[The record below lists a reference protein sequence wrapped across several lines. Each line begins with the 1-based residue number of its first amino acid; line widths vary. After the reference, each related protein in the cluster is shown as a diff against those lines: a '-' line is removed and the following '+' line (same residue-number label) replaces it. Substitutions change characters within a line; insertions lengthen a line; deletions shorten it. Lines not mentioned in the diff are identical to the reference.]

1 MKYSQEFK
9 FDFFIGKFYWKEL
22 MKLNIKHIEKTS
34 DISSLY
40 PYIQNILYT
49 RLNFDNIDVL
59 SDEYIIQLVT
69 LLQLTGQYLVFAQKT
84 LEEENN
90 DLKETN
96 RNLKNII
103 YDNKNYQRIID
114 NLTRQN
120 QEKDFLIKTYQDMI
134 QNGNENETKNEFN
147 VDDKNINSKSVH
159 EINYINKTY
168 YYCNI
173 CLKKKFKTQKYL
185 DDHMMR
191 RHYNQKQIFINKEN
205 LEEEKIED
213 DNYRMEFEEKINKMR
228 IEFIN
233 MINKKEENNEL
244 SLLNKKLDLLQTQ
257 IVSQNYNNINYKSN
271 INYYNKKNYQ
281 KYVSNLENKDKALKL
296 LQLKYDDL
304 NQQYNDLLGKIEEK
318 NKFEIEFSR
327 QITQKE
333 KKEIIKQEKKSKDF
347 KNKII
352 IIDNDKINI
361 EIKPEIIIK
370 KAFNIEKKEK
380 ENENDE
386 NKNKD
391 MNQKLDIKNFDNF
404 RNEKKKNEEENQILL
419 KEKNKNEINIEL
431 DNNINIINHINKER
445 EKNKFLTNDGN
456 ETLVIEQKKL
466 SDSKKEEINHSI
478 NDKNSNDSNKQNI
491 IINKELEESKHSR
504 PNINKIKDN
513 IFDRKIKLN
522 NEENKKS
529 DNIDF
534 TEGIDKL
541 KIFYKQIKIR
551 DDNCLKTNINS
562 YEKTELIEE
571 PNIII
576 KELIKDKKHSEEYIK
591 KYKNYD
597 YLDKELGLKELFD
610 SYNELKKNKNQTQ
623 TQTFIK
629 NSSFQNSNI
638 GGPSHILKSS
648 TSNNIM
654 LENPYKSKISKINEV
669 VESSF
674 IKGFDLI
681 KSTK

>member
-1 MKYSQEFK
+1 M
-9 FDFFIGKFYWKEL
+9 
-22 MKLNIKHIEKTS
+22 
-34 DISSLY
+34 
-40 PYIQNILYT
+40 
-49 RLNFDNIDVL
+49 
-59 SDEYIIQLVT
+59 
-69 LLQLTGQYLVFAQKT
+69 
-84 LEEENN
+84 
-90 DLKETN
+90 
-96 RNLKNII
+96 
-103 YDNKNYQRIID
+103 
-114 NLTRQN
+114 
-120 QEKDFLIKTYQDMI
+120 
-134 QNGNENETKNEFN
+134 
-147 VDDKNINSKSVH
+147 
-159 EINYINKTY
+159 
-168 YYCNI
+168 
-173 CLKKKFKTQKYL
+173 
-185 DDHMMR
+185 
-191 RHYNQKQIFINKEN
+191 
-205 LEEEKIED
+205 
-213 DNYRMEFEEKINKMR
+213 
-228 IEFIN
+228 
-233 MINKKEENNEL
+233 
-244 SLLNKKLDLLQTQ
+244 
-257 IVSQNYNNINYKSN
+257 
-271 INYYNKKNYQ
+271 
-281 KYVSNLENKDKALKL
+281 
-296 LQLKYDDL
+296 QLKYDDL
-304 NQQYNDLLGKIEEK
+304 NQQYNDLLRKIEEK
-318 NKFEIEFSR
+318 DKFEIEFSR

-361 EIKPEIIIK
+361 EINPEVIIK
-370 KAFNIEKKEK
+370 KEFNIEKKEK

-404 RNEKKKNEEENQILL
+404 INEKKKNEEENQILL

-456 ETLVIEQKKL
+456 ETLVIEQEKL

-504 PNINKIKDN
+504 PNINKIEDN

-534 TEGIDKL
+534 TEGSDKL

-610 SYNELKKNKNQTQ
+610 SYNELKKNQTQ